1 MPSVGDVGGDAL
13 DWDIAL
19 WEKDDVPFAFAGGE
33 RKGCGREGRL
43 VS

>member
-19 WEKDDVPFAFAGGE
+19 WMEDEVPFLGGE
-33 RKGCGREGRL
+33 RKGCGKEGRL